1 MAFTRRVFLSLLG
14 VMPLL
19 ATPIGRA
26 SALISRTSGAPRG
39 LVVVNGWVL
48 RREDLDHPALQ

>member
-14 VMPLL
+14 IMPLF

-26 SALISRTSGAPRG
+26 SASILRASGAPRG